1 MHEGAVCREIVDIV
15 SQSAA
20 DNDITRVYEIVVAVG
35 EYSCV
40 NEHQL
45 NFYFDV
51 MKKDT
56 CMEKAVIRLEKDM
69 SLTGPSQMYIKT
81 YRGD

>member
-15 SQSAA
+15 SQSAT
-20 DNDITRVYEIVVAVG
+20 DNGITRVYEITVAVG

-51 MKKDT
+51 MARGT
-56 CMEKAVIRLEKDM
+56 CMEKAFIRLEKDF
-69 SLTGPSQMYIKT
+69 SIRGPSQMYIKT

>member
-15 SQSAA
+15 TEAAA
-20 DNDITRVYEIVVAVG
+20 DNGIEKIYEIVVAVG

-51 MKKDT
+51 MKSGT
-56 CMEKAVIRLEKDM
+56 CMENAVIKVIKDM
-69 SLTGPSQMYIKT
+69 SITGRTQMYVKT
-81 YRGD
+81 FRGE

>member
-15 SQSAA
+15 SRSAKE
-20 DNDITRVYEIVVAVG
+20 NDITKVYEIVVAVG

-45 NFYFDV
+45 NIYFDV
-51 MKKDT
+51 MTKGS
-56 CMEKAVIRLEKDM
+56 CMESARIRLIKDL
-69 SLTGPSQMYIKT
+69 SLTGPSQMYVKT
-81 YRGD
+81 YRGE

>member
-15 SQSAA
+15 SRSAV
-20 DNDITRVYEIVVAVG
+20 DNDIRKVYEIVVAVG

-51 MKKDT
+51 MSKGT
-56 CMEKAVIRLEKDM
+56 CMESAVIRLEKDIT
-69 SLTGPSQMYIKT
+69 LAGPTQMYIKT
-81 YRGD
+81 YRGE

>member
-15 SQSAA
+15 ADAA
-20 DNDITRVYEIVVAVG
+20 LANDITKVYEIVITVG
-35 EYSCV
+35 DYSCI
-40 NEHQL
+40 NESQL

-56 CMEKAVIRLEKDM
+56 CMADAYIKVEKDVTV
-69 SLTGPSQMYIKT
+69 TGRTQMYVKT
-81 YRGD
+81 FKGE

>member
-1 MHEGAVCREIVDIV
+1 MHESAVCREIVDIV
-15 SQSAA
+15 SHAA
-20 DNDITRVYEIVVAVG
+20 AENDIEKVYEIVVAVG

-51 MKKDT
+51 MNKGT
-56 CMEKAVIRLEKDM
+56 CMEQAIIRLEKDM
-69 SLTGPSQMYIKT
+69 TLTGPSQMYIRT
-81 YRGD
+81 FRGE

>member
-1 MHEGAVCREIVDIV
+1 MHEGSVCREIVDIV
-15 SQSAA
+15 TEAA
-20 DNDITRVYEIVVAVG
+20 ALNDITKVYEIVVTVG

-40 NEHQL
+40 NESQL

-56 CMEKAVIRLEKDM
+56 CMEQAYIRLEKDM
-69 SLTGPSQMYIKT
+69 TITGHTQMYVKT
-81 YRGD
+81 FRGE